1 MSDTTSDTTPERLA
15 AELNDFL
22 HAAPDVDAAVVASR
36 EGLTLASALPDDTD
50 VDGIG
55 ALSAELLVLAQ
66 QAAAHLG
73 RGTMRQLFVEGE
85 EGFVFVLSAGSQ
97 AVLTAVT
104 ARTAS
109 LGPVIHEMRRS
120 ADALAGILAAPDP
133 AHALTSVP
141 SVADSEPD
149 RAALARELTE
159 LGLDDESESS
169 MFTTSDKSEG

>member
-1 MSDTTSDTTPERLA
+1 MSDTTPERLA

-22 HAAPDVDAAVVASR
+22 HAAPDVEAAAVASR
-36 EGLTLASALPDDTD
+36 EGITLASALPDDAD
-50 VDGIG
+50 VDRIG
-55 ALSAELLVLAQ
+55 AVSADLLALAQ
-66 QAAAHLG
+66 QTAAHLD
-73 RGTMRQLFVEGE
+73 RGGMRQLFVEGE
-85 EGFVFVLSAGSQ
+85 QGFVFLLAAGEQ

-133 AHALTSVP
+133 ARALISVP
-141 SVADSEPD
+141 SVADGELD
-149 RAALARELTE
+149 RASMARELAE

-169 MFTTSDKSEG
+169 MFTTSDASEG